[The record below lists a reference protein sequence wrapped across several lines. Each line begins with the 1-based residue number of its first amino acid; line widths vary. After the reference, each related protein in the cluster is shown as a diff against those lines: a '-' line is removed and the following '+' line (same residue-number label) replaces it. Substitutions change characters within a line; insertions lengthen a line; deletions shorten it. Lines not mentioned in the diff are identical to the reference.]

1 MKQPKTYAIIC
12 SGKGSKNI
20 QPDKRIPCK
29 LHLAGDSSL
38 FVTVEHPS
46 GWYCLIYLRP
56 AICKCNRQYICNNRF
71 IKRIQMFQ
79 FNHLFPSGKSRK
91 NLPSESLSPR
101 VFFFAPFLLKLK
113 CRKGFTNSDFSDKIK
128 GDTVYICL
136 YLCINNFCG
145 KIIGFSAD
153 Y

>member
-1 MKQPKTYAIIC
+1 
-12 SGKGSKNI
+12 
-20 QPDKRIPCK
+20 
-29 LHLAGDSSL
+29 
-38 FVTVEHPS
+38 
-46 GWYCLIYLRP
+46 
-56 AICKCNRQYICNNRF
+56 
-71 IKRIQMFQ
+71 MFQ